1 MRMSMLRHFDLNEW
15 KKYINEQFDEEMKR
29 QMEEHLVT
37 CDLCLEIYVAL
48 CEEQNN
54 DSVIVQNQTDFSDR
68 ILQKIRFAKKKETK
82 RKKEIINYFI
92 AASLTLLITVSAP
105 FEMLYQ
111 KTKQVV
117 SDNSNI
123 GFMEKMFIN
132 GWSENLTNGT
142 KNIISKIDER
152 I

>member
-1 MRMSMLRHFDLNEW
+1 MSMLRHFDLNEW